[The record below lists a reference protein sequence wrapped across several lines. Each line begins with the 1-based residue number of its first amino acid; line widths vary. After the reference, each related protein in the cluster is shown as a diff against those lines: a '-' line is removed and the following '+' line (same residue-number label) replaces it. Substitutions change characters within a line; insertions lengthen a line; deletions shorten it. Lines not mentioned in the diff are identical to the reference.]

1 MGAKVGKNVL
11 KTKSYGGKI
20 FAEYPSRVGGLNNQ
34 RALQPRSPLRKV
46 ILAQGEQ
53 DDYLARLR
61 RVAE

>member
-1 MGAKVGKNVL
+1 MALISSSSLN
-11 KTKSYGGKI
+11 T
-20 FAEYPSRVGGLNNQ
+20 PSRVGGLNNQ
-34 RALQPRSPLRKV
+34 RASQPRSPLRKV

>member
-1 MGAKVGKNVL
+1 ML

-20 FAEYPSRVGGLNNQ
+20 FAEYPSCVGGLNNQ